1 MGRLSVLGKYIYQ
14 DGQKFFARGVSYG
27 PFAPN
32 SRGESYPEP
41 DRADDDFALMSD
53 LGANLVRTYVMPPSW
68 LCELAAEH
76 ALWLSPGISWPQPL
90 TFLDSPEM
98 VRDIRDT
105 LRREMAVLREFKE
118 TIFAYSIGNEI
129 RSDIVRWHGPRAVSQ
144 FLAELYDI
152 GKGLDPAGLFT
163 YSNYPSAE

>member
-1 MGRLSVLGKYIYQ
+1 MGRLSARGKYIYHN
-14 DGQKFFARGVSYG
+14 GQKFFARGVSYG

-41 DRADDDFALMSD
+41 DRVAADFSLMRE
-53 LGANLVRTYVMPPSW
+53 LGVNVVRTYVITPPW
-68 LCELAAEH
+68 LLEVAAKFELRLMA
-76 ALWLSPGISWPQPL
+76 GFYWPMHL

-98 VRDIRDT
+98 TRDIRPT
-105 LRREMAVLREFKE
+105 VRRCIAALCQFKE
-118 TIFAYSIGNEI
+118 LIFAYSLGNEI
-129 RSDIVRWHGPRAVSQ
+129 RADIVRWHGPLAVSR

-152 GKGLDPAGLFT
+152 GKELDPAGFFT